1 MAEKDITTITINGTE
16 YTQDQL
22 TDAQKAIINHI
33 GDLERKINA
42 KKFSLEQLQ
51 VGKEAFLT
59 MLTKSLEEPSQLN

>member
-1 MAEKDITTITINGTE
+1 MAEKEITTITINGTE

-22 TDAQKAIINHI
+22 TDAQKEIINHI
-33 GDLERKINA
+33 GDVERKINA

>member
-51 VGKEAFLT
+51 VGKEAFLA
-59 MLTKSLEEPSQLN
+59 MLTKSLKESSQLN

>member
-1 MAEKDITTITINGTE
+1 MAEKEITTITINGAE

>member
-1 MAEKDITTITINGTE
+1 MTEKNITNITINGTE

-22 TDAQKAIINHI
+22 TDAQKAIISHI

>member
-1 MAEKDITTITINGTE
+1 MAEKEITTITINGTE

>member
-59 MLTKSLEEPSQLN
+59 MLTKSLEDPSQLN

>member
-1 MAEKDITTITINGTE
+1 MAEKEITTITINGAE

-33 GDLERKINA
+33 GDVERKINA

>member
-42 KKFSLEQLQ
+42 KKFTLEQLQ

>member
-1 MAEKDITTITINGTE
+1 MDEKEITTITINGTE

-59 MLTKSLEEPSQLN
+59 MLTKSLDEPSQLN

>member
-1 MAEKDITTITINGTE
+1 MTEKNITNITINGTE

-42 KKFSLEQLQ
+42 KKFRLEQLQ

-59 MLTKSLEEPSQLN
+59 MLTKSLEDPSQLN

>member
-1 MAEKDITTITINGTE
+1 MDEKEITTITINGTE

-51 VGKEAFLT
+51 VGKETFLT
-59 MLTKSLEEPSQLN
+59 MLTKSLDEPSQLN

>member
-1 MAEKDITTITINGTE
+1 MAEKEITTITINGTE

-22 TDAQKAIINHI
+22 TDAQKEMINHI
-33 GDLERKINA
+33 GDVERKINA

>member
-1 MAEKDITTITINGTE
+1 MDEKEITTITINGTE

-33 GDLERKINA
+33 GDLERKINE

-59 MLTKSLEEPSQLN
+59 MLTKSLDEPSQLN

>member
-1 MAEKDITTITINGTE
+1 MTEKNITNITINGTE
-16 YTQDQL
+16 YRQDQL

-33 GDLERKINA
+33 ADLERKINA
-42 KKFSLEQLQ
+42 KKFRLEQLQ